1 MNPHETAENI
11 MLFFGPIYIAIPIV
25 IGYAVHV
32 LINNPDIQ
40 QKLQSEIDSSL
51 PAPTDD
57 DYLRR
62 VSEIKY
68 LEWFIREVFRMYPT
82 ATIGDLNRSCVEN
95 TTVNEIAMP
104 KGYYAPVF
112 YV

>member
-1 MNPHETAENI
+1 MNPHEIAENI

-62 VSEIKY
+62 ASEIKY

-95 TTVNEIAMP
+95 TTVNEIPMP
-104 KGYYAPVF
+104 KG
-112 YV
+112 